1 MKKIFVFL
9 IFGITM
15 FWFSLSAKAL
25 TSYKYEDWIVED
37 GYGGKEKITD
47 NITNLKGIYDESMGM
62 DIAPY
67 SKKSKSKLK
76 DGITEEVNVEID
88 FDKINTGELFEITL
102 GLQNGAND
110 YVSEAVVTTEKT
122 SNEEVKLSAG
132 WAPQFSYAIKESGI
146 YTYRWEMF
154 IKDKVT
160 YVNFTI
166 LDYDKI
172 LATTGDIN
180 LDKIKTSDTKTPIAN
195 EKDVSVKYLWFCNIK
210 VSDGINVYTILPEKN
225 VTINPNT
232 SDEIYGYF
240 SLLIISLFFIYLL
253 FKYKRYNQ

>member
-1 MKKIFVFL
+1 
-9 IFGITM
+9 M

-160 YVNFTI
+160 YVNLRFWI
-166 LDYDKI
+166 MI
-172 LATTGDIN
+172 
-180 LDKIKTSDTKTPIAN
+180 
-195 EKDVSVKYLWFCNIK
+195 KYLLQP
-210 VSDGINVYTILPEKN
+210 VIL
-225 VTINPNT
+225 I
-232 SDEIYGYF
+232 
-240 SLLIISLFFIYLL
+240 
-253 FKYKRYNQ
+253 